1 MPRTHAMDPEVAA
14 RSHDWAKRVIQMEMT
29 RHSIAYPELLRRLAD
44 AGLEENE
51 RNLRNKVSRGEF
63 SASFM
68 LLCLKVMG
76 AKVLPV
82 EEWCWGGDDLPLQGN
97 NQN

>member
-1 MPRTHAMDPEVAA
+1 MPRIHAMEPEVAE
-14 RSHDWAKRVIQMEMT
+14 RTHEWAKRIMQMEMT
-29 RHSIAYPELLRRLAD
+29 RHSITYPELLKRLAD

-63 SASFM
+63 SAAFL

-76 AKVLPV
+76 AKNVPV
-82 EEWCWGGDDLPLQGN
+82 EEWCWGGDETA
-97 NQN
+97 